1 MTLSNLEIVRIEKT
15 LSIPRLSKYENFY
28 KKIEKE
34 YTKQDVMYLY
44 ERNLIISNKFFYLL
58 NFFEIILRNAVVEAI
73 EIAFGC
79 NSTNSWHTNTAFIRS
94 LSSKGKYSPKSMFDE
109 VQRKFPY
116 SASKMIPEFKFVF
129 WQKMLMSNHE
139 NRIWKHCLT
148 QVFPNIQTENR
159 QTLYDWVD
167 QLREL
172 RNRIAHH
179 EPIIFNR
186 YLEDDLKILMIFIYC
201 RCEHTYNWLEP
212 FALELE
218 KMILD
223 ISVQH

>member
-1 MTLSNLEIVRIEKT
+1 MTLSNLEIIRIEKT

-28 KKIEKE
+28 KKVEKE

-58 NFFEIILRNAVVEAI
+58 NFFEIVLRNAVVEAI

-79 NSTNSWHTNTAFIRS
+79 NSTNSWHINTAFIRS

-201 RCEHTYNWLEP
+201 RCEHTYSWLEP

-218 KMILD
+218 KMILE
-223 ISVQH
+223 ISV